1 MPRFPRCM
9 RPSYTNHDVINK
21 LAISIPYA
29 GIEPAEREA
38 RTNTVGNSSL
48 DLPYFTP
55 RTLAYSVRRNAVT
68 F

>member
-9 RPSYTNHDVINK
+9 RPSYTNHNVTKN

-38 RTNTVGNSSL
+38 RTTTVDRACRGANEYNGQGQFDDEARL
-48 DLPYFTP
+48 
-55 RTLAYSVRRNAVT
+55 
-68 F
+68 